1 MAGQSHQRARGQL
14 RLLLKGGARTSLDVL
29 YQQGCLKAR
38 FPRPV
43 AWHET
48 VLLNTAGGVAGGDRL
63 AVEIGAGPGTQAT
76 VTTQAAER
84 FYRALPGTTAHVR
97 TTVTVAAGAAL
108 EWLPQETILFN
119 QCALDRVLTV
129 DLATDSWFLGVEA
142 LVFGRTAMGESVIN
156 ASLHDRIVLRRGGR
170 LVRQEATRL
179 MGPVQALLDRPACG
193 GGARAVAT
201 LLHAAPAAGQLLD
214 ALRVALAP
222 FDAGA
227 TLQDGVLAARI
238 VASDGACLRRAIV
251 AGMATLRGGRPVP
264 RVWEC

>member
-142 LVFGRTAMGESVIN
+142 LVFGRTAMGESVID

-170 LVRQEATRL
+170 LVRQEAPGSWVRCRRCWTAR
-179 MGPVQALLDRPACG
+179 PVAA
-193 GGARAVAT
+193 ARA
-201 LLHAAPAAGQLLD
+201 QW
-214 ALRVALAP
+214 
-222 FDAGA
+222 
-227 TLQDGVLAARI
+227 
-238 VASDGACLRRAIV
+238 RRCC
-251 AGMATLRGGRPVP
+251 MRH
-264 RVWEC
+264 

>member
-1 MAGQSHQRARGQL
+1 
-14 RLLLKGGARTSLDVL
+14 
-29 YQQGCLKAR
+29 
-38 FPRPV
+38 
-43 AWHET
+43 
-48 VLLNTAGGVAGGDRL
+48 
-63 AVEIGAGPGTQAT
+63 
-76 VTTQAAER
+76 
-84 FYRALPGTTAHVR
+84 VR

-129 DLATDSWFLGVEA
+129 DLATDSWFLGVES
-142 LVFGRTAMGESVIN
+142 LVFGRTAMGESVID

-170 LVRQEATRL
+170 LVRQEATRI

-214 ALRVALAP
+214 ALRIALAP